1 MLFFQRS
8 RSQNFR
14 SLEWIYLTVH
24 FGMWLTR
31 PDVSLAVLLGF
42 YGLFLLLGWLPPW
55 GRSWPVRLL
64 YIVAGLTTTIVAR
77 CYGLDL
83 VLFLFFYFVKS
94 DFLLNRRSTIGLC
107 YLTALPWTVSDYFG
121 QMRSLPLDDVAR
133 LLHRSLGTLAV
144 YTAASIFT
152 LMFCGMLRAE
162 EESRY
167 QIDELS
173 EQVESLAIALE
184 RTRIAREIH
193 DSLGHTLTDLDTQL
207 AVAQT
212 LRAHDL
218 PRSFQAVDTAKLL
231 ARQCIEDVSQAL
243 DQMRQSDFDLNQA
256 LIGLVEQLR
265 QSSGIQ
271 VKWQINLPQF
281 SVYRSYQV
289 YCIAKEI
296 LMNVQKHANASEVLF
311 NTTLVAEGIRLE
323 LKDNGIGFD
332 PGQFTTG
339 FGLQGVIERVQLLG
353 GNCDITTACNQ
364 GTHIQILLPQSTV
377 KSIL

>member
-14 SLEWIYLTVH
+14 SLEWIYLTIS
-24 FGMWLTR
+24 FGMWLTQ
-31 PDVSLAVLLGF
+31 PNVSLAVILSF
-42 YGLFLLLGWLPPW
+42 YSIFLLLSCVPQWLQS
-55 GRSWPVRLL
+55 RRERLL
-64 YIVAGLTTTIVAR
+64 YIVAGLSTTIASR
-77 CYGLDL
+77 YYGLDL
-83 VLFLFFYFVKS
+83 VLFLYFYFAKS
-94 DFLLNRRSTIGLC
+94 DFLLNRRMTIGLLI
-107 YLTALPWTVSDYFG
+107 LTAVPWTVSDYFE
-121 QMRSLPLDDVAR
+121 QMRSLLFDPALSFQ
-133 LLHRSLGTLAV
+133 RSIGTLAV
-144 YTAASIFT
+144 YITASVFT

-167 QIDELS
+167 QIDQLS
-173 EQVESLAIALE
+173 EQVESLAISLE

-212 LRAHDL
+212 LRSRDL
-218 PRSFQAVDTAKLL
+218 ARSFQAVDTAKLL

-243 DQMRQSDFDLNQA
+243 DQMRQSNFDLNQA

-311 NTTLVAEGIRLE
+311 NTTLVADGIRLE

-353 GNCDITTACNQ
+353 GKCDITTAADQ